1 MTSPTPSSL
10 DVVKAHGTGNDFVVF
25 ADPDGQYDLTE
36 AQVRRLCDRHMGVGG
51 DGILRAAKT
60 ADSPEV
66 ASLLAEEPDAVWFM
80 DYRNADGSAA
90 EMCGN
95 GIRVF
100 ADFLVTAGL
109 ASVEPGQTLPIAT
122 RGGVRDVTV
131 SATGAYQVDLGR
143 WQLHDI
149 DTLVHVPGLDVP
161 RPALRI
167 SLPNPHAVVIL
178 ASDDELEGID
188 LTQMPDVRPVPE
200 DGVNVEFVVAR
211 DPLVVDGVGH
221 IRMRVFERG
230 VGETLSCGT
239 GAAAAALAA
248 RHFVGTDAPHHWK
261 VEVPGGALG
270 VRMFP
275 VEDGEHVSS
284 LRACH
289 PGVCHHGV
297 DLVGPVHLD
306 DPEAL
311 FAGSATSHKR
321 PVV

>member
-1 MTSPTPSSL
+1 MTDSAGPTL
-10 DVVKAHGTGNDFVVF
+10 EVVKAHGTGNDFVVF
-25 ADPDGQYDLTE
+25 ADPHGQFDLSE
-36 AQVRRLCDRHMGVGG
+36 AQVQHLCDRHRGVGA
-51 DGILRAAKT
+51 DGILRAATT

-66 ASLLAEEPDAVWFM
+66 ASLLADEPEAVWFM

-100 ADFLVTAGL
+100 ADFLVREGL
-109 ASVEPGQTLPIAT
+109 AQVEPGGTLPIAT

-149 DTLVHVPGLDVP
+149 ETLVHVPGLDVP

-178 ASDDELEGID
+178 ASDDELGGID
-188 LTQMPDVRPVPE
+188 LGRLPDVRPVPE

-211 DPLVVDGVGH
+211 DPLVVDGVGQ

-248 RHFVGTDAPHHWK
+248 RHFVGADAPHQWR
-261 VEVPGGALG
+261 VEVPGGALA

-275 VEDGEHVSS
+275 TEDGEHVALSGPATQVFRTTVS
-284 LRACH
+284 L
-289 PGVCHHGV
+289 
-297 DLVGPVHLD
+297 
-306 DPEAL
+306 
-311 FAGSATSHKR
+311 
-321 PVV
+321 